1 MCRGATN
8 RPSLTGATA
17 HTTWHCRHVVHL
29 LPACVCISINLGQED
44 FLGLCWRIILAP
56 HLKPGKQAPWNIDG
70 SPPPTHPQT
79 VIPDTRLASPAWTL
93 SLSLRGYTPPPYPW
107 TKPSRSLSHRR
118 PQAKNSKAQTM
129 GAHVIFAR
137 GTCYNSAVG
146 CGVLR
151 CANRSLLRAVSAVC
165 VQRTSYFVTVISPSL
180 WVPNQLVADVL
191 HAVCVAVPVRD
202 GRFVAPRH
210 MFFVKITF

>member
-1 MCRGATN
+1 MTAPLHLHTRK
-8 RPSLTGATA
+8 RLFLTLAWRRQPRRSPCPYGGT
-17 HTTWHCRHVVHL
+17 
-29 LPACVCISINLGQED
+29 LP
-44 FLGLCWRIILAP
+44 
-56 HLKPGKQAPWNIDG
+56 
-70 SPPPTHPQT
+70 T
-79 VIPDTRLASPAWTL
+79 
-93 SLSLRGYTPPPYPW
+93 PYPW

-165 VQRTSYFVTVISPSL
+165 VQRTSYFVTVIFPSL

-191 HAVCVAVPVRD
+191 SAVCAVAPVRD

-210 MFFVKITF
+210 MFFVKIIF